1 MALHPNPLSK
11 VFLTGVV
18 KERPD
23 EDAWRAQYIG
33 NTLLPP
39 RDVGGYKLAWDVVSS
54 ENNLAGIYAI
64 NGRPVPGSEML
75 FAERFQEVKNIMSS
89 RVMHPQDVMILREPG
104 QPAIGT
110 NSWNMK
116 SEAQRKIQGKIA
128 ACDDEVDAQV
138 EYMQLQAMQGT
149 LTWPPVDGSGNAIT
163 TLMPQW
169 GNVQLVVNFPT
180 RTVFRQAATTLV
192 GYASRAGEQVV
203 WTDAANS
210 NPLLDLEVI
219 AELISETIGVRA
231 HGSRIIMG
239 SGLLS
244 RLCFNAEI
252 IGWIKGTEQGVKMVD
267 KSQLIDF
274 IKTRLGYT
282 IEEYAARWTY
292 RTNLDSPEGPT
303 INSVGFL
310 DRMRML
316 IIPPAVKVGYFASA
330 PSPDGAYKTGKYTWV
345 GNDKEPPW
353 ETRVGEGLVGFPV
366 LERADQIFIFDA
378 ND

>member
-11 VFLTGVV
+11 VYLTGVV

-23 EDAWRAQYIG
+23 QDAWRAQYIG
-33 NTLLPP
+33 NSLLPMRP
-39 RDVGGYKLAWDVVSS
+39 VGAYKLAWDVVQS

-64 NGRPVPGSEML
+64 NGRPIPGSELL
-75 FAERFQEVKNIMSS
+75 FAERFQEVKNIMTS
-89 RVMHPQDVMILREPG
+89 RTMHPQDVMILREPG
-104 QPAIGT
+104 QPAVGT
-110 NSWNMK
+110 NAWNMK
-116 SEAQRKIQGKIA
+116 SDAQAKVKLKIA

-138 EYMQLQAMQGT
+138 EYMQLQAMQGS
-149 LTWPPVDGSGNAIT
+149 LTWPPEDADGNPIT

-180 RTVFRQAATTLV
+180 RGIFRQAATTLV
-192 GYASRAGEQVV
+192 GYAARTGGAKAWSD
-203 WTDAANS
+203 TSS

-219 AELISETIGVRA
+219 AELISETIGVKA

-244 RLCFNAEI
+244 RLCFNADI

-267 KSQLIDF
+267 KSQLIEF

-282 IEEYAARWTY
+282 IQEYAARWTY
-292 RTNLDSPEGPT
+292 RSDLDSPEGPT

-316 IIPPAVKVGYFASA
+316 IIPPGVNVGYFASA
-330 PSPDGAYKTGKYTWV
+330 PSPDGKYKSGKYTWV
-345 GNDKEPPW
+345 ISDQEPPW

-366 LERADQIFIFDA
+366 LERADQIFILDA
-378 ND
+378 DS